1 MGCKVPTVTMQM
13 CVPSLTKSKG
23 TSRLVS
29 QEMREKRKKKRK
41 NEGGEYVQSKRIFD
55 TTNMEQ
61 NNTGHTLH
69 SATEAL
75 DTTATCTMHKST
87 PQSK

>member
-41 NEGGEYVQSKRIFD
+41 NEGGEYV
-55 TTNMEQ
+55 
-61 NNTGHTLH
+61 
-69 SATEAL
+69 
-75 DTTATCTMHKST
+75 
-87 PQSK
+87 